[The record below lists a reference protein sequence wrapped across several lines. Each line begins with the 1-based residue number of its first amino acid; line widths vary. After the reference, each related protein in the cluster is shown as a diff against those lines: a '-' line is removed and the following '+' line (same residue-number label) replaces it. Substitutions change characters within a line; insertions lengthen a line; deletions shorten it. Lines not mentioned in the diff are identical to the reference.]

1 LEIGAIMNAAKREI
15 ERKFLV
21 VGDAWRKKAGHPSA
35 IVQGYLARG
44 RQATVRVRIKDGRS
58 ATLTIKSRERGASR
72 AEFEYPLPI
81 KDAKALLDLCGRS
94 RIEKQRYTL
103 THGKLVWEIDVFAG
117 AHEGLILAEVEL
129 SQVDQPVSLPSW
141 IGEEVTA
148 DPSYRNS
155 ALASL

>member
-1 LEIGAIMNAAKREI
+1 MSSKREI

-21 VGDAWRKKAGHPSA
+21 VGDGWRKKAGQPST

-44 RQATVRVRIKDGRS
+44 RQATIRVRIKDGRS

-72 AEFEYPLPI
+72 SEFEYPVSV
-81 KDAKALLDLCGRS
+81 KDAKALLDLCGQS
-94 RIEKQRYTL
+94 RIEKQRYTIA
-103 THGKLVWEIDVFAG
+103 HGKLTWEVDVFSG
-117 AHEGLILAEVEL
+117 SHDGLVLAEVEL
-129 SQVDQPVSLPSW
+129 EDAAQPVALPSW
-141 IGEEVTA
+141 IGDEVTA

>member
-1 LEIGAIMNAAKREI
+1 MNAAKREI

-21 VGDAWRKKAGHPSA
+21 VGDAWRKKAGHPST

-44 RQATVRVRIKDGRS
+44 RQATVRVRIRDGRS
-58 ATLTIKSRERGASR
+58 ATLTVKSRERGASR
-72 AEFEYPLPI
+72 SEFEYRLSI

-103 THGKLVWEIDVFAG
+103 AQGRLVWEIDVFAG
-117 AHEGLILAEVEL
+117 PHEGLILAEVEL
-129 SQVDQPVSLPSW
+129 AEVDQPVRLPSW

>member
-1 LEIGAIMNAAKREI
+1 MNAAKREI

-72 AEFEYPLPI
+72 SEFEYPLPI

-129 SQVDQPVSLPSW
+129 FQVDQPVSLPSW
-141 IGEEVTA
+141 IGDEVTA

>member
-1 LEIGAIMNAAKREI
+1 MIEAKREI

-21 VGDAWRKKAGHPSA
+21 AGDDWRKKAGHPSA

-44 RQATVRVRIKDGRS
+44 RQATVRVRIKDGQS
-58 ATLTIKSRERGASR
+58 ATLTVKSRVRGASR
-72 AEFEYPLPI
+72 SEFEYRVPI

-94 RIEKQRYTL
+94 RIEKQRYTV

-117 AHEGLILAEVEL
+117 AHEGLVLAEVEL
-129 SQVDQPVSLPSW
+129 ARADEPVSLPSW
-141 IGEEVTA
+141 VGEEVTS
-148 DPSYRNS
+148 DPNYRNS